1 MYSRKEFLVM
11 AVKQCSDFVN
21 KVNSNVALTKEES
34 INGSEEI
41 DPDSMFL
48 EAMRLGID
56 PGTMDMNQL
65 SRTLTLAKEQIAEK
79 GGGDPSEKR
88 S

>member
-11 AVKQCSDFVN
+11 AVKQCSDFVK
-21 KVNSNVALTKEES
+21 KVNSDLSYAEEET
-34 INGSEEI
+34 ITGSEGT

-65 SRTLTLAKEQIAEK
+65 SRTVSLAKEQLAEK
-79 GGGDPSEKR
+79 GGSNQSKMDS
-88 S
+88 